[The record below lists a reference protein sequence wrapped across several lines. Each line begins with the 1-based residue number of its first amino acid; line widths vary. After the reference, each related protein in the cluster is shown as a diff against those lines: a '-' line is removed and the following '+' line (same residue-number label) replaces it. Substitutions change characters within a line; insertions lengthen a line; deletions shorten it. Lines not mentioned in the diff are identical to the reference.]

1 MMKFIDY
8 ISWTIP
14 WFAPMTTAYVIWEA
28 AVKLLHLPKLIAV
41 SAALTIEGLGLS
53 TVAMT
58 LILWNYNHSKRKT
71 DPAAPT
77 WLSGS
82 LIAVYFICAIVLT
95 VILKITP
102 QNAVYAL
109 AMFPALSI
117 LGMIC
122 IALGAD
128 HARRLKVIALDKAER
143 KERRIKKADAPK
155 VKAQLYRCEHC
166 KASLK
171 STQSLAAHIRWN
183 HPKIT
188 V

>member
-1 MMKFIDY
+1 MKFIDY

-14 WFAPMTTAYVIWEA
+14 WFAPMTTAYIIWEA
-28 AVKLLHLPKLIAV
+28 SVNILRLPKLIAV
-41 SAALTIEGLGLS
+41 SAALTLEGLGLS

-102 QNAVYAL
+102 INAVYAL

-128 HARRLKVIALDKAER
+128 HARRLNAIAKDKAER
-143 KERRIKKADAPK
+143 KEKRIARLAVASHASPKYICDNCGFVAKNRYALSAHRKKHKQNAF
-155 VKAQLYRCEHC
+155 
-166 KASLK
+166 
-171 STQSLAAHIRWN
+171 
-183 HPKIT
+183 
-188 V
+188 